1 MSESLKLYR
10 AQLDAAYL
18 KMVEEYDKAIMTLSG
33 GGLGITFVFIKD
45 FIGTNAVQRKQV
57 LFWTWVCWGLSITFV
72 ILSFITSQK
81 AVRRAIE
88 QVNTGEIYSQAPG
101 GRFAALTSVFN
112 HLGALLFFA
121 GLSLFVYFVYHNLG
135 AK

>member
-72 ILSFITSQK
+72 ILSFITTSAGKLRSVEKIRLADTRELDEVKKYPIFSPLTCVNSSSSK
-81 AVRRAIE
+81 ARNR
-88 QVNTGEIYSQAPG
+88 
-101 GRFAALTSVFN
+101 TS
-112 HLGALLFFA
+112 ATP
-121 GLSLFVYFVYHNLG
+121 
-135 AK
+135 